1 MNNHTSSF
9 GSFKAKNDFLNKKEV
24 AQKFNDYLNDKDAQ
38 IWLMIMGYDLNK
50 IEYVK
55 ACVEWI

>member
-9 GSFKAKNDFLNKKEV
+9 GSFIAKNGFLNEKEV

-38 IWLMIMGYDLNK
+38 I
-50 IEYVK
+50 
-55 ACVEWI
+55 